1 MENLPNFT
9 FKNLTSIDQINAE
22 IWNSLGARDYPF
34 LRHDFLSALENSG
47 SVGGNSG
54 WQPYH
59 LTVYQH
65 DQLVAVM
72 PLYIK
77 SHSYGEYVFDWA
89 WAEAYQRHNV
99 AYYPK
104 LLSAIP
110 FTPASGPRLCAV
122 PGIDKTALM
131 LAIVEDIQAQTEN
144 GRFSSWHLLFPES
157 DEFDDWQQTQLSART
172 GCQFHWFNRD
182 YKSFDDFLST
192 FTSRKRKS
200 INRERRRVA
209 EQDITLQSLSGD
221 QISEKHVR
229 DFFIFYQATYMK
241 RGQQGYLTLE
251 FFLQLRATMAGQ
263 LVLVMAEKDE
273 QPVAAALCLRDSE
286 TLYGRYWGCLEEYEC
301 LHFEACFYQGI
312 EYCIANGIKRFDP
325 GAQGEHKI
333 LRGFEP
339 VKTVS
344 LHWIANEGFREAVD
358 RFLGQEKLGMAQ
370 YTEDATAML
379 PFKKRADGKDRG

>member
-1 MENLPNFT
+1 MNGYQSFSFEYLS
-9 FKNLTSIDQINAE
+9 SIDRIDADVWNATCA
-22 IWNSLGARDYPF
+22 SDYPF
-34 LRHDFLSALENSG
+34 LRHEFLAALENSG

-59 LTVYQH
+59 LTVYQNG
-65 DQLVAVM
+65 DLVALI

-89 WAEAYQRHNV
+89 WADAYHRHNV
-99 AYYPK
+99 EYYPK
-104 LLSAIP
+104 LLTAIP
-110 FTPASGPRLCAV
+110 FTPASGPRLCTT
-122 PGIDKTALM
+122 PNIDKTALIS
-131 LAIVEDIQAQTEN
+131 AIVDDIQKQTKD
-144 GRFSSWHLLFPES
+144 GRFSSWHLLFPKAA
-157 DEFDDWQQTQLSART
+157 EFKSWQQTELRART
-172 GCQFHWFNRD
+172 GCQFHWFNRE
-182 YKSFDDFLST
+182 YKSFGDFLSA

-209 EQDITLQSLSGD
+209 EQGISLYTLTSD
-221 QISEKHVR
+221 QISEKHIR

-241 RGQQGYLTLE
+241 RGQQGYLTLN
-251 FFLQLRATMAGQ
+251 FFLQLRDTMADH
-263 LVLVMAEKDE
+263 LVLVLAEKDG
-273 QPVAAALCLRDSE
+273 QSIAAALSLRDAK

-312 EYCIANGIKRFDP
+312 EFCITNGIQRFDP

-339 VKTVS
+339 VKTYS
-344 LHWIANEGFREAVD
+344 LHWIEHPGFREAID

-370 YTEDATAML
+370 YKDDATAML
-379 PFKKRADGKDRG
+379 PFKK

>member
-1 MENLPNFT
+1 METLPNFT
-9 FKNLTSIDQINAE
+9 FKHLASIDQISAQ
-22 IWNSLGARDYPF
+22 IWNSLCTSDYPF
-34 LRHDFLSALENSG
+34 LRHEFLATLENSG
-47 SVGGNSG
+47 SVGSNSG

-59 LTVYQH
+59 LIVYQN
-65 DQLVAVM
+65 DSLVAVM

-77 SHSYGEYVFDWA
+77 IHSYGEYVFDWA

-99 AYYPK
+99 TYYPK

-110 FTPASGPRLCAV
+110 FTPATGPRLCAV
-122 PGIDKTALM
+122 QGIDKAALM
-131 LAIVEDIQAQTEN
+131 SAIVEDIQTQAEG

-157 DEFDDWQQTQLSART
+157 DEFDDWQKTKLSPRT

-200 INRERRRVA
+200 IKRERRRVA
-209 EQDITLQSLSGD
+209 EQGIALQSLSGD
-221 QISEKHVR
+221 HISEKHIL

-241 RGQQGYLTLE
+241 RGQQGYLTLD
-251 FFLQLRATMAGQ
+251 FFLQLRAKMSDQ
-263 LVLVMAEKDE
+263 LVLVMAEKDD
-273 QPVAAALCLRDSE
+273 QAVAAALCLRDSE

-344 LHWIANEGFREAVD
+344 LHWIAHEGFREAVD
-358 RFLGQEKLGMAQ
+358 RFLGQEKLGIAQ
-370 YTEDATAML
+370 YKDDATAML
-379 PFKKRADGKDRG
+379 PFKKCVDGKE

>member
-1 MENLPNFT
+1 METSTNFT
-9 FKNLTSIDQINAE
+9 FKYLPSIDLINAE
-22 IWNSLGARDYPF
+22 IWNSLCASDYPF
-34 LRHDFLSALENSG
+34 LRHEFLASLEHSG

-59 LTVYQH
+59 LTAYQNGI
-65 DQLVAVM
+65 LVAVM

-77 SHSYGEYVFDWA
+77 THSYGEYVFDWA

-99 AYYPK
+99 TYYPK

-110 FTPASGPRLCAV
+110 FTPASGPRLCAEE
-122 PGIDKTALM
+122 GINKTALM
-131 LAIVEDIQAQTEN
+131 SAIVEDIQAQTES
-144 GRFSSWHLLFPES
+144 GHFSSWHLLFPES
-157 DEFDDWQQTQLSART
+157 GEFDDWQKTELSQRT

-200 INRERRRVA
+200 IKRERRRVV

-221 QISEKHVR
+221 HISEKHIR

-241 RGQQGYLTLE
+241 RGQQGYLTLD
-251 FFLQLRATMAGQ
+251 FFLQLRATMADQ
-263 LVLVMAEKDE
+263 LVLVMAEKDG
-273 QPVAAALCLRDSE
+273 QAVAAALCLRDSE

-312 EYCIANGIKRFDP
+312 EYCIANGLQRFDP

-344 LHWIANEGFREAVD
+344 LHWIAHEGFREAVD

-370 YTEDATAML
+370 YKDDATAML
-379 PFKKRADGKDRG
+379 PFKK